1 MHREQLAVSFA
12 GFKRALNILAHGGCL
27 ACRGP
32 EHVLSQIYFRGH
44 FDVAAE
50 SLRSE
55 IQQVA
60 EGLISLDRKMER
72 QFAEVLGETRR
83 EFDEVKAM
91 IKFSD
96 AELAAD

>member
-1 MHREQLAVSFA
+1 MRTRFRAGGGKWNSGRMADDLKQFA
-12 GFKRALNILAHGGCL
+12 DEIKR
-27 ACRGP
+27 
-32 EHVLSQIYFRGH
+32 H